1 MVPSDAV
8 GEDEVLEMKIFPQLI
23 GPFSISDKFI
33 IITLYYWIILSLP
46 LKKPVQIFM
55 GHCLKMPVYQKSRE
69 VVILRADHN
78 IVSGSDLHC
87 FEPIL
92 NPDISDTYPILSF
105 ELQNF
110 CILCAA
116 LEREPTDSAL
126 QLLDSK
132 TASCGIVEV
141 PKPIKRSRALYA
153 VILYEP
159 YEAQAPF
166 NILIYVCPSCKGA
179 IRVRLTLIIFIE
191 IIWLH

>member
-8 GEDEVLEMKIFPQLI
+8 GEDEVLEMKILPQLK
-23 GPFSISDKFI
+23 GPFSISDKYI
-33 IITLYYWIILSLP
+33 IITLYYWIILNLP

-69 VVILRADHN
+69 LVILRADHN
-78 IVSGSDLHC
+78 LVPGSDLHC

-105 ELQNF
+105 EIQNF

-116 LEREPTDSAL
+116 LEREPTDHAL

-141 PKPIKRSRALYA
+141 PKPMKRCRALYA

-159 YEAQAPF
+159 NEAQAPF
-166 NILIYVCPSCKGA
+166 YTLIYVCPSCKGA
-179 IRVRLTLIIFIE
+179 IKVRLTLIIV
-191 IIWLH
+191 